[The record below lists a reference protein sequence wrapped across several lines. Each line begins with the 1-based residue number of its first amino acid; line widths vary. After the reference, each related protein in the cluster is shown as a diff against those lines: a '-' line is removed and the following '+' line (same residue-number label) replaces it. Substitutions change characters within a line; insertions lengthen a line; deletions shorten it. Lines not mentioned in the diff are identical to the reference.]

1 MRSSVSDCFER
12 DKSKRM
18 LLPEQIEDAVEIQQ
32 KSYKLLLWLADAID
46 RGFITFTRA
55 HDYSSAA
62 DAAYDWIE
70 EHYHNLPEAGR
81 PQRKRLREF
90 SNYFGSYVTT
100 SFDLVDKP
108 GTRLESRCGCFC
120 SFCVH
125 LVGASHLRPK
135 KLRKRDKDMAREQRI
150 SRLLSLAEEEGIQIE
165 SDTASTIAVD
175 PAFLRSAAYSA
186 YAHSLLERIRGD
198 EGGLYALAL
207 WREIAWKPEGSP
219 IKGFQL
225 QAEDILDAERQLIA
239 EMKRHA
245 QTDMPG

>member
-1 MRSSVSDCFER
+1 MLPR
-12 DKSKRM
+12 D
-18 LLPEQIEDAVEIQQ
+18 QIENAVEIQQ

-55 HDYSSAA
+55 HEYSSAA
-62 DAAYDWIE
+62 DTAYEWIQ

-108 GTRLESRCGCFC
+108 GARLESRCGCFC
-120 SFCVH
+120 SFCAH
-125 LVGASHLRPK
+125 LANASHLRPK
-135 KLRKRDKDMAREQRI
+135 KLRKRDKNMAREQRI
-150 SRLLSLAEEEGIQIE
+150 SRLIMLAEEESIHIDP
-165 SDTASTIAVD
+165 DTAAMIAAD
-175 PAFLRSAAYSA
+175 PVFLRNAAYSA
-186 YAHSLLERIRGD
+186 YALSLLERIRGD
-198 EGGLYALAL
+198 EGGHYALAL

-225 QAEDILDAERQLIA
+225 KADDILDAERQLIA
-239 EMKRHA
+239 EMRNRLSY
-245 QTDMPG
+245 